1 MKPEIDD
8 ARAERMTNAKI
19 GMIEAFQDCKLTI
32 PEGMTVLTSLM
43 VQLYDDLYPNDTK
56 ADYLETMEQ
65 VYDAYMQIKQL
76 LDSGT
81 QTLQ

>member
-76 LDSGT
+76 FDSGT